1 MARNRDYKA
10 EYERRIARGL
20 ARGLS
25 RSQARGH
32 PKAGERFI
40 EPSPKGTVPDP
51 KLEVAFKRLRSGESL
66 TQAAKSAHV
75 SRERFRRYVAAK
87 GLARLEGRRWVIT
100 DERPRKV
107 ATLTKGRQRELTVP
121 TLQEAS
127 IAGAYWDAAGRFVR
141 SNELDI
147 LDPFQGRGISDARGR
162 FHPFETDPNEL
173 HRLAAMDAPAFH
185 EVYEI
190 ISP

>member
-1 MARNRDYKA
+1 MARKRDYKA
-10 EYERRIARGL
+10 EYQRRIARGL

-32 PKAGERFI
+32 PRAGERFI
-40 EPSPKGTVPDP
+40 EPPPKPTAPDP
-51 KLEVAFKRLRSGESL
+51 KLEEAFKLLRSGQSL
-66 TQAAKSAHV
+66 TKAARATHV

-100 DERPRKV
+100 DDRPRRIPI
-107 ATLTKGRQRELTVP
+107 LTKGRQRELIVP
-121 TLQEAS
+121 DLKEAS
-127 IAGAYWDAAGRFVR
+127 RAGGYWDAAGRFVR
-141 SNELDI
+141 TNDRKIITE
-147 LDPFQGRGISDARGR
+147 FEGQGVIDTKGR

-185 EVYEI
+185 EIYEI
-190 ISP
+190 ISN